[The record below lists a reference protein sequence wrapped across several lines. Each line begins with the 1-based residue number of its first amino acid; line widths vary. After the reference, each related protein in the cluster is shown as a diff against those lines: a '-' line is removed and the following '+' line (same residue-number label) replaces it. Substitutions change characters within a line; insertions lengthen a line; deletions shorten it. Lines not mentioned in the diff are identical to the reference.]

1 MFKTYLN
8 YACSECSPCFY
19 CGPCSQRID
28 DLLWVHIEQL
38 LAKGEISVDEI
49 VFEVLGDRL
58 TRTHARV
65 AHRVEHILSRMEN
78 LGTVRC
84 QSKPNGDFWGL
95 LNEYFHPNFRTSRKG
110 VLLQILPGHFGRYRV
125 VNAEGKTRDLT
136 INLFLQLRQNGRIV
150 PINPSLEE
158 APKNHPYHE
167 PDLSATVT
175 LVRQGVA

>member
-8 YACSECSPCFY
+8 YSCSECLPAFY
-19 CGPCSQRID
+19 CEPCSQRVD
-28 DLLWVHIEQL
+28 NLLWVHIEQV
-38 LAKGEISVDEI
+38 LARGEISVDHI
-49 VFEVLGDRL
+49 VLGLLGDYL

-65 AHRVEHILSRMEN
+65 AHRVEDILSRMEN

-84 QSKPNGDFWGL
+84 QSKPNGEFWGL
-95 LNEYFHPNFRTSRKG
+95 VNEYKRPNFRTQRKG
-110 VLLQILPGHFGRYRV
+110 LLLQILPGHFGRYRV

-150 PINPSLEE
+150 PINPSQEE
-158 APKNHPYHE
+158 APQNHPHHK